1 MANVLVAG
9 SALLSAGKYIS
20 AVLNVK
26 KGLDECRCC
35 CVRVSCGDYCL
46 LLRFSCGCNCLF
58 PRLRVRALHRQRG
71 RLDTLEPLLT
81 NIADASSV

>member
-26 KGLDECRCC
+26 KGLDECRLLELIHRLCAQLTAGLRAVHGRHQHAGA
-35 CVRVSCGDYCL
+35 VRV
-46 LLRFSCGCNCLF
+46 
-58 PRLRVRALHRQRG
+58 
-71 RLDTLEPLLT
+71 E
-81 NIADASSV
+81 